1 MPTERTRQH
10 NVRQGVMTHD
20 AADTIDVSEQSGFQ
34 GARLSATVVLLRDG
48 ADGLEVWMQERVLSM
63 PNYPGIT
70 VFPGGG
76 VDSRDF
82 PPRAWND
89 GDLWLGRSAISLAR
103 QLGVTKYKAH
113 ALMFA
118 AVRELFEE
126 TGTLLAVD
134 DDCVLLDDARPF
146 HDRRL
151 QLESHELSLTDVLRE
166 SNLNVCGDLLKPLA
180 RWVGQSES
188 GNWFDTFTF
197 VAAHPCGQ
205 EPDSET
211 DEADD
216 ANWFPPQLL
225 LDGWRHGLV
234 RLAPPTWAQLSAIA
248 CFADTAEA
256 LAAAETSD
264 LAPVL
269 GDPVDDQ
276 RFSDFYSFIP
286 IDRIGR
292 RGGI

>member
-1 MPTERTRQH
+1 MPTERNNTP
-10 NVRQGVMTHD
+10 GVHTHD
-20 AADTIDVSEQSGFQ
+20 VADSIDVSEQSGFQ
-34 GARLSATVVLLRDG
+34 GARLSATVMLLRDG

-76 VDSRDF
+76 VDARDF
-82 PPRAWND
+82 PPRAWDD
-89 GDLWLGRSAISLAR
+89 GELWLGRSAIALAR

-146 HDRRL
+146 HDSRL

-166 SNLNVCGDLLKPLA
+166 SNLNVCGDLLKPFA
-180 RWVGQSES
+180 RWVGRSES

-197 VAAHPCGQ
+197 VAAQPEGQ
-205 EPDSET
+205 EPDADT

-216 ANWFPPQLL
+216 ANWFPPRLL

-234 RLAPPTWAQLSAIA
+234 RLAPSTWAQLSEITR
-248 CFADTAEA
+248 FADTAEV
-256 LAAAETSD
+256 LAAADTSI
-264 LAPVL
+264 LSPMV
-269 GDPVDDQ
+269 GDPVDDE
-276 RFSDFYSFIP
+276 RYRDFYTFIP
-286 IDRIGR
+286 VDRIGR
-292 RGGI
+292 RGGV

>member
-1 MPTERTRQH
+1 MARQEEPQK
-10 NVRQGVMTHD
+10 RYTGALSAD
-20 AADTIDVSEQSGFQ
+20 AGDTIDPSEMSGFQ
-34 GARLSATVVLLRDG
+34 GARLSATVVLLRNG
-48 ADGLEVWMQERVLSM
+48 EGGIEVWMQERVLSM

-82 PPRAWND
+82 PGRSWDD
-89 GDLWLGRSAISLAR
+89 GELWTGRSAISLAR

-134 DDCVLLDDARPF
+134 IEGELLDDARPF
-146 HDRRL
+146 HVHRL
-151 QLESHELSLTDVLRE
+151 RLETHELSLTDVLERTD
-166 SNLNVCGDLLKPLA
+166 LRVCGDLLKPAA
-180 RWVGQSES
+180 RWVGRSEA

-197 VAAHPCGQ
+197 VAANPEGQ
-205 EPDSET
+205 EPDGQT

-216 ANWFPPQLL
+216 ANWFPPELL

-234 RLAPPTWAQLSAIA
+234 RFAPSTWAQLKMLSDYDSVEAVLA
-248 CFADTAEA
+248 AADTA
-256 LAAAETSD
+256 D
-264 LAPVL
+264 LAPVV
-269 GDPVDDQ
+269 GDPVDDE
-276 RFSDFYSFIP
+276 RYSEFFTFTP

-292 RGGI
+292 HL

>member
-1 MPTERTRQH
+1 MSTQQDPGERRYA
-10 NVRQGVMTHD
+10 GAPSADLADSID
-20 AADTIDVSEQSGFQ
+20 AAEMSGLS
-34 GARLSATVVLLRDG
+34 GARLSAVVVLLRNGDT
-48 ADGLEVWMQERVLSM
+48 GLEVWMQERVLSM

-82 PPRAWND
+82 PGRSWDD
-89 GDLWLGRSAISLAR
+89 GELWTGRSAISLAR

-134 DDCVLLDDARPF
+134 VHGDLLADARPF
-146 HDRRL
+146 HVHRL
-151 QLESHELSLTDVLRE
+151 RLETHELSLTDVLNRTD
-166 SNLNVCGDLLKPLA
+166 LRVCGDLLKPAA
-180 RWVGQSES
+180 RWVGRSES

-197 VAAHPCGQ
+197 VAANPEGQ
-205 EPDSET
+205 EPDAQT
-211 DEADD
+211 GEADD

-234 RLAPPTWAQLSAIA
+234 RFAPSTWAQLTHLAQYDSVQDVLDAA
-248 CFADTAEA
+248 RTADLT
-256 LAAAETSD
+256 
-264 LAPVL
+264 PVI
-269 GDPVDDQ
+269 GDPVDDERYREFFTFQ
-276 RFSDFYSFIP
+276 P
-286 IDRIGR
+286 EDRIGR
-292 RGGI
+292 RL

>member
-1 MPTERTRQH
+1 MSTERTS
-10 NVRQGVMTHD
+10 NQGVQTHD
-20 AADTIDVSEQSGFQ
+20 VADTIDVTEQSGFY
-34 GARLSATVVLLRDG
+34 GARLSATVILLRDG
-48 ADGLEVWMQERVLSM
+48 ETGLEVWMQERVLSM

-82 PPRAWND
+82 PPRSWDD
-89 GDLWLGRSAISLAR
+89 GELWFGRSAISLAR

-134 DDCVLLDDARPF
+134 DDGELLDDARPF
-146 HDRRL
+146 HDHRL

-180 RWVGQSES
+180 RWVGRSES

-197 VAAHPCGQ
+197 VAAHPEGQ
-205 EPDSET
+205 EPDANT

-216 ANWFPPQLL
+216 ANWFPPELL
-225 LDGWRHGLV
+225 LEGWRHGLV
-234 RLAPPTWAQLSAIA
+234 RLAPSTWAQLSEIA
-248 CFADTAEA
+248 RFSDVAEA
-256 LAAAETSD
+256 LASATTSS
-264 LAPVL
+264 LSPVV
-269 GDPVDDQ
+269 GDPVDDE
-276 RFSDFYSFIP
+276 RYSDFYTYIP
-286 IDRIGR
+286 VDRIGR